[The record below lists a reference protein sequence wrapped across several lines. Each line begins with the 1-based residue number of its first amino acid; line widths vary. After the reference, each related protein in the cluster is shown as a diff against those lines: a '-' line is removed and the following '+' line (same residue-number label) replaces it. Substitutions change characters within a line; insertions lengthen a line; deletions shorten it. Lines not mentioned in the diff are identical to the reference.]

1 MHLIRKYEKEIE
13 AEIHCRRII
22 DFPKDDDGNRKSY
35 EQLSTMETKKL
46 LLIDEMKNFATELK
60 AREGITSSDV
70 KDIVPRSGEMIALVT
85 QLINR

>member
-1 MHLIRKYEKEIE
+1 
-13 AEIHCRRII
+13 
-22 DFPKDDDGNRKSY
+22 
-35 EQLSTMETKKL
+35 METKKL